1 MWRGCYMLDK
11 IVAFFTNIKPEHIV
25 ELAVLVFAI
34 FFVFNV
40 LRKNNAK
47 LLIVLFVVY
56 VLALGALAFMLD
68 FNYPQ
73 VLLLIAVFV
82 LAVVVLFATEIK
94 RAVWNSSIKGSDSKS
109 WDSAA
114 IKENANICINEIIK
128 AVQSMSK
135 NNVGAIIILSN
146 SNIPSAVLDSGV
158 AVNSDISSALIESI
172 FFPKTPLHDGAMI
185 INGTKVQAAGCFLP
199 LSQEI
204 NLPKDLG
211 TRHRAGIG
219 ITETINVTAIIVS
232 EETGVISVAN
242 GGKLKRYADTD
253 MLRNTLKSFYWQDM
267 IN

>member
-1 MWRGCYMLDK
+1 MIDK
-11 IVAFFTNIKPEHIV
+11 IVNFFTNISPVHLV
-25 ELAVLVFAI
+25 EFVALVFSI
-34 FFVFNV
+34 FFVFNI

-47 LLIVLFVVY
+47 LMIVLFVGY
-56 VLALGALAFMLD
+56 LLVLSAISYMLD
-68 FNYPQ
+68 FPVY
-73 VLLLIAVFV
+73 VTLLFVAVFV
-82 LAVVVLFATEIK
+82 IVVVVLFATEIK
-94 RAVWNSSIKGSDSKS
+94 RAVWTSSLKGSDSKN
-109 WDSAA
+109 WDSTA
-114 IKENANICINEIIK
+114 IKENAKECINEIIK

-146 SNIPSAVLDSGV
+146 ANIPSAILESGV
-158 AVNSDISSALIESI
+158 SINSDISSALIESI

-232 EETGVISVAN
+232 EETGVISVAS